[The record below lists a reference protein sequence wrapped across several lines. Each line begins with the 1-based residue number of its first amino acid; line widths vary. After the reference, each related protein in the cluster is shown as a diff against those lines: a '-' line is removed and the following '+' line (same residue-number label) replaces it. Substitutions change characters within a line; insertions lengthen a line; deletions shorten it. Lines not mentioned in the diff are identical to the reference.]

1 MASVLN
7 MNMASLVAQR
17 NLGSAQSGLTTAVE
31 RLSSGLRINR
41 SKDDAAGLA
50 ISETLTAQVRSI
62 KIAARNA
69 NDAISTVQA
78 AEGAL
83 QEVSSMLQRM
93 KELSTQGNN
102 GALGPTEKGFL
113 TDEIK
118 QLRDEINGVALR
130 TTFNGNSLIG
140 SDSHALSFQ
149 TGASAGDA
157 ITIAAFS
164 DISID
169 DGTNFY
175 GTTPNAHVNTSTN
188 LSRFV
193 ANLTG
198 AGANQVNIQV
208 AGVDHAGQTATNS
221 TSAFSQLA
229 TAINAAANPTVLADG
244 TPNKVGLDNQVLVTN
259 FAQLSIALD
268 SAINEISARRASFGA
283 LQSRLDHNITNL
295 QTQSENMDAA
305 RSRIQDTD
313 YASETA
319 NLTRGQILQ
328 QAATAMLS
336 QANQMPNVILSLLK

>member
-17 NLGSAQSGLTTAVE
+17 NLSTAQGGLTTAVE

-50 ISETLTAQVRSI
+50 ISEILTAQVRSVRV
-62 KIAARNA
+62 AARNA

-102 GALGPTEKGFL
+102 GALGPNERGFL

-130 TTFNGNSLIG
+130 TTFNGNSLVG
-140 SDSHALSFQ
+140 SSSHSLSFQ
-149 TGASAGDA
+149 VGASAGDA
-157 ITIAAFS
+157 ITIGAFS
-164 DISID
+164 DISIF
-169 DGTNFY
+169 DGTEVD
-175 GTTPNAHVNTSTN
+175 GAGHPMMKNTSAN
-188 LSRFV
+188 LS
-193 ANLTG
+193 NGG
-198 AGANQVNIQV
+198 AGDSVFAILAEKITAADNGSDLSVNPV
-208 AGVDHAGQTATNS
+208 WTTARND
-221 TSAFSQLA
+221 A
-229 TAINAAANPTVLADG
+229 
-244 TPNKVGLDNQVLVTN
+244 LVTN
-259 FAQLSIALD
+259 FAELSIALD
-268 SAINEISARRASFGA
+268 AAINEVSSRRASFGA
-283 LQSRLDHNITNL
+283 MQSRLDHNITNL
-295 QTQSENMDAA
+295 QTQAENMDAA

>member
-130 TTFNGNSLIG
+130 TTFNGNSLVG

-169 DGTNFY
+169 DGA
-175 GTTPNAHVNTSTN
+175 GTGATSHANASKN
-188 LSRFV
+188 LSNFV
-193 ANLTG
+193 ANL
-198 AGANQVNIQV
+198 AS
-208 AGVDHAGQTATNS
+208 ATS
-221 TSAFSQLA
+221 GPEGTSAFAQLA
-229 TAINAAANPTVLADG
+229 TAITAAASPVRVNNVVT
-244 TPNKVGLDNQVLVTN
+244 DNDTLVKN
-259 FAQLSIALD
+259 FADLSIALD
-268 SAINEISARRASFGA
+268 SAINEVSARRASFGA

-313 YASETA
+313 YAAETA

>member
-17 NLGSAQSGLTTAVE
+17 NLGTAQSGLTTAVE

-62 KIAARNA
+62 RIAARNA

-130 TTFNGNSLIG
+130 TTFNGNSLVG
-140 SDSHALSFQ
+140 SDSHSLSFQ

-169 DGTNFY
+169 DGRTDF
-175 GTTPNAHVNTSTN
+175 GQAPTSVHANTSAN
-188 LSRFV
+188 LSRFT
-193 ANLTG
+193 ANLGAKSYKDSTG
-198 AGANQVNIQV
+198 ATVNV
-208 AGVDHAGQTATNS
+208 AAATNS
-221 TSAFSQLA
+221 TSAFAQLA
-229 TAINAAANPTVLADG
+229 TAINAAANPVTGQGVL
-244 TPNKVGLDNQVLVTN
+244 LDNDVLVKN
-259 FAQLSIALD
+259 FADLSIALD

-295 QTQSENMDAA
+295 QTQAENMDAA

>member
-17 NLGSAQSGLTTAVE
+17 NLGAAQSGLTTAVE

-130 TTFNGNSLIG
+130 TTFNGNSLVG

-169 DGTNFY
+169 DGSTY
-175 GTTPNAHVNTSTN
+175 TGGTSHANTSAN

-193 ANLTG
+193 ANVTG
-198 AGANQVNIQV
+198 STTVPLGTV
-208 AGVDHAGQTATNS
+208 AGATNS

-229 TAINAAANPTVLADG
+229 TAISAAANPVTGNGVVAD
-244 TPNKVGLDNQVLVTN
+244 NNVLVKN
-259 FAQLSIALD
+259 FADLSIALD

>member
-50 ISETLTAQVRSI
+50 ISEILTAQVRSI
-62 KIAARNA
+62 KVAARNA

-102 GALGPTEKGFL
+102 GALGPVERGFL
-113 TDEIK
+113 TDEII

-130 TTFNGNSLIG
+130 TTFNGNSLVG
-140 SDSHALSFQ
+140 SASHSLSFQ
-149 TGASAGDA
+149 VGASAGDA
-157 ITIAAFS
+157 VTIGAFS
-164 DISID
+164 DVSID
-169 DGTNFY
+169 
-175 GTTPNAHVNTSTN
+175 STN
-188 LSRFV
+188 AS
-193 ANLTG
+193 ANLSQGG
-198 AGANQVNIQV
+198 A
-208 AGVDHAGQTATNS
+208 AGTSVFSTLAAKITA
-221 TSAFSQLA
+221 
-229 TAINAAANPTVLADG
+229 ADG
-244 TPNKVGLDNQVLVTN
+244 GSDLSSDPVWTTARNDALVTN
-259 FAQLSIALD
+259 FAELSIALD
-268 SAINEISARRASFGA
+268 AAINEVSSRRASFGA
-283 LQSRLDHNITNL
+283 MQSRLDHNITNL

>member
-1 MASVLN
+1 

-17 NLGSAQSGLTTAVE
+17 NLGNAQAGLTTSVE

-50 ISETLTAQVRSI
+50 ISEVLTAQVRSI
-62 KIAARNA
+62 RVAARNA
-69 NDAISTVQA
+69 NDAISTVQV

-102 GALGPTEKGFL
+102 GALGPVEKGFL
-113 TDEIK
+113 IDEIK
-118 QLRDEINGVALR
+118 QLRDEINGVSLR

-140 SDSHALSFQ
+140 ADSHSLSFQ
-149 TGASAGDA
+149 VGASAGDA
-157 ITIAAFS
+157 ITIGAFS

-169 DGTNFY
+169 DGATY
-175 GTTPNAHVNTSTN
+175 SMAVDKTDGHDNASKN
-188 LSRFV
+188 LSKPAEAISVF
-193 ANLTG
+193 
-198 AGANQVNIQV
+198 
-208 AGVDHAGQTATNS
+208 
-221 TSAFSQLA
+221 SALA
-229 TAINAAANPTVLADG
+229 TAITDAATKDGVAPFDLQANND
-244 TPNKVGLDNQVLVTN
+244 LVDS
-259 FAQLSIALD
+259 FAKLSIALD
-268 SAINEISARRASFGA
+268 SAINEVSSRRASFGA
-283 LQSRLDHNITNL
+283 MQSRLDHNITNL
-295 QTQSENMDAA
+295 QTQAENMDAA

-313 YASETA
+313 YAAETA

>member
-17 NLGSAQSGLTTAVE
+17 NLGNAQNGLTTSVE

-50 ISETLTAQVRSI
+50 ISEILTAQVRSI
-62 KIAARNA
+62 RVAARNA

-102 GALGPTEKGFL
+102 GALGPVEKGFL
-113 TDEIK
+113 TDEIE

-130 TTFNGNSLIG
+130 TTFNGNSLVG
-140 SDSHALSFQ
+140 STAQSLSFQ
-149 TGASAGDA
+149 VGASAGD
-157 ITIAAFS
+157 TIIIKAFS
-164 DISID
+164 DISVD
-169 DGTNFY
+169 TANSS
-175 GTTPNAHVNTSTN
+175 VN
-188 LSRFV
+188 LSLPEGS
-193 ANLTG
+193 AN
-198 AGANQVNIQV
+198 V
-208 AGVDHAGQTATNS
+208 
-221 TSAFSQLA
+221 FSGLS
-229 TAINAAANPTVLADG
+229 TAITAAATRNV
-244 TPNKVGLDNQVLVTN
+244 DNDVLVKN
-259 FAQLSIALD
+259 FGELSIALD
-268 SAINEISARRASFGA
+268 KAINEVSSRRASFGA
-283 LQSRLDHNITNL
+283 MQSRLDHNITNL
-295 QTQSENMDAA
+295 QTQAENMDAA

-313 YASETA
+313 YAAETA

>member
-17 NLGSAQSGLTTAVE
+17 NLSTAQGGLTTAVE

-50 ISETLTAQVRSI
+50 ISEILTAQVRSVRV
-62 KIAARNA
+62 AARNA

-102 GALGPTEKGFL
+102 GALGPNERGFL
-113 TDEIK
+113 TDEII

-130 TTFNGNSLIG
+130 TTFNGNSLVG
-140 SDSHALSFQ
+140 SASHSLSFQ
-149 TGASAGDA
+149 VGASAGDA
-157 ITIAAFS
+157 ITIGAFS
-164 DISID
+164 DVSID
-169 DGTNFY
+169 
-175 GTTPNAHVNTSTN
+175 STN
-188 LSRFV
+188 AS
-193 ANLTG
+193 ANLSNGG
-198 AGANQVNIQV
+198 AG
-208 AGVDHAGQTATNS
+208 
-221 TSAFSQLA
+221 TSVFA
-229 TAINAAANPTVLADG
+229 VLAD
-244 TPNKVGLDNQVLVTN
+244 KIVAADNGSDLSVDPVWTTARNDALVTN
-259 FAQLSIALD
+259 FAELSIALD
-268 SAINEISARRASFGA
+268 AAINEVSSRRASFGA
-283 LQSRLDHNITNL
+283 MQSRLDHNITNL
-295 QTQSENMDAA
+295 QTQAENMDAA

-313 YASETA
+313 YAAETA